1 MRRAATLTLLA
12 LAGSALAQGVSSPQ
26 PLRIK
31 VVLQTRTSAYMQALS
46 GILVPRRASLEPFM
60 IEEVKAAL
68 TDVLAQVEAQTKVK
82 PLLYLTE
89 DSEHA
94 AGVYE
99 EGDLQ
104 EGIGDANLGLFGL
117 TNRTKSQRGG
127 KPNLL
132 NRLFIEA
139 GASLINSDPF
149 DAIDGAYRGPYQA
162 VFMIGPGLDGATT
175 AEPLEGSRAWSI
187 GWNTFSRM
195 KPKEAMRDAL
205 LARLATLSPELASL
219 KPNEPSLELGAYGE
233 AEVSTKDGVTSV
245 RNRGVIPRGGI
256 TLFKLAEGPQKF
268 EGLLRFSVR
277 TSSQEPLA
285 IVLADKAGRP
295 LKTILL
301 KGTAPGLSSLCSVLK
316 SANGSL
322 VQAGT
327 EWTEITLALKDFS
340 SFDQAAFVQV
350 GSPGI
355 PLERGPLEQTAFEV
369 KVNESGSS
377 EALTVSPAEPSDQ
390 EREFIAWKS
399 SLEAGWDDAKASKL
413 VENLS
418 SPLSWL
424 RASTLQAA
432 YEKPDSR
439 LIGAIRALAGSG
451 SIGDSYLACRALSAA
466 GSEGQTALAD
476 VLKKGPFETNRRFAA
491 EHLKLPLDRAALN
504 MVSVL
509 LVNRGWRTRL
519 AAARI
524 LAADGS
530 RESQVALA
538 GTLDFRSEPHPAVRI
553 VIAEAADTAF
563 ELSARRLLYAAVN
576 DPIQWVRSAALIR
589 LLECPN
595 SEIRAEAI
603 KGVTDDSPTVRVR
616 LLQAMAAKPSAD
628 YRSSLRQAV
637 TDRHATVRAA
647 ALFAFAA
654 QAEATT
660 QSEIENTLKD
670 EDEGVQMALV
680 HLAKSGKFKLPSAV
694 AGALKQSP
702 HEEVRKA
709 AETLPAS

>member
-12 LAGSALAQGVSSPQ
+12 LAGSVMAQGVSSPQ

-31 VVLQTRTSAYMQALS
+31 VVLQTRTTAFMKVPS
-46 GILVPRRASLEPFM
+46 GLLVPRRASLEPFM
-60 IEEVKAAL
+60 IEQVKSAL
-68 TDVLAQVEAQTKVK
+68 TEAMAQVETQTKVK

-99 EGDLQ
+99 EGDLP
-104 EGIGDANLGLFGL
+104 EGIGDQHLGLFGL
-117 TNRTKSQRGG
+117 TNRTDSQRGES
-127 KPNLL
+127 PNFL
-132 NRLFIEA
+132 NTLFAEA
-139 GASLINSDPF
+139 GASLTNSDPF

-162 VFMIGPGLDGATT
+162 VFMISPGLDGATS
-175 AEPLEGSRAWSI
+175 AQAVEGSRAWSI
-187 GWNTFSRM
+187 SWNSLGRL
-195 KPKEAMRDAL
+195 KPKEALRDAV
-205 LARLATLSPELASL
+205 LARLALLSPDLTSL
-219 KPNEPSLELGAYGE
+219 KPAEPALDLGAFGE
-233 AEVSTKDGVTSV
+233 AEVTTKDGAASV
-245 RNRGVIPRGGI
+245 RSTGVIPRGGI
-256 TLFKLAEGPQKF
+256 TLFKLTEGPQKF

-285 IVLADKAGRP
+285 LVLADKAGRS
-295 LKTILL
+295 LKTIML
-301 KGTAPGLSSLCSVLK
+301 KGSAPGLSAAYSVLK
-316 SANGSL
+316 AANGAL
-322 VQAGT
+322 VQAGP
-327 EWTEITLALKDFS
+327 EWTDFALDLKDLS
-340 SFDQAAFVQV
+340 SFDQAAYVQV
-350 GSPGI
+350 GSPGF
-355 PLERGPLEQTAFEV
+355 PYERGPLEQTAFEV
-369 KVNESGSS
+369 KVNESGAA
-377 EALTVSPAEPSDQ
+377 EALTVSAADPTDQ
-390 EREFIAWKS
+390 EREFIAWRS
-399 SLEAGWDDAKASKL
+399 SLDAGWDEAKAAKL

-432 YEKPDSR
+432 FEKPDPR
-439 LIGAIRALAGSG
+439 LIGPLRALAGSG
-451 SIGDSYLACRALSAA
+451 SIGDSYLACRALGAA
-466 GSEGQTALAD
+466 GAEGQTALVD
-476 VLKKGPFETNRRFAA
+476 VLRKGPFETNRRFAA
-491 EHLKLPLDRAALN
+491 EHLKLPMDRAALN
-504 MVSVL
+504 LVSVL

-538 GTLDFRSEPHPAVRI
+538 GTMDFRSEPHPAVRM
-553 VIAEAADTAF
+553 VIAMAADTAF

-576 DPIQWVRSAALIR
+576 DPSQQVRSAALVR

-595 SEIRAEAI
+595 AEIRAEAI

-616 LLQAMAAKPSAD
+616 LLQAMAAKPSGD

-637 TDRHATVRAA
+637 TDRHAKVRAA
-647 ALFAFAA
+647 ALYAFAA
-654 QAEATT
+654 QPEPTT
-660 QSEIENTLKD
+660 QGEIENALRD

-680 HLAKSGKFKLPSAV
+680 HLAKSGKFKLPPNV